1 MPLFICNKCGCI
13 ENSHLVNKNL
23 LETKYNYRNM
33 IPGEMVPEFYPC
45 MDLRDMHGHG
55 ESNIL
60 LNGQIWKDVKE
71 TRMLCSECNTGHWHE
86 EFTKSFPSEN
96 TKILSL
102 FSENGFIT
110 PYDQDDISYNR
121 SDDNEECGYEPNLQ
135 YYYILKLYRKMIGDN
150 NFRGPILED
159 LKRRSNA
166 IKPSTETY
174 PEFLKYGNF
183 LLFFDMMK
191 EEKENFH
198 VYLQGDGDD
207 IEDWSDTR
215 EIAIRLLDSVIDE
228 SKAKGLWQTLY
239 RYHNMENDDAFRNK
253 IFEYKTFKK
262 PTSSR
267 ITNMGNDIYN
277 NAMSL
282 VSQFGIQHFKEKAH
296 WKDIQPQ
303 EEKERKLRLAEEKR
317 QRKLNRKK

>member
-1 MPLFICNKCGCI
+1 MPLIICNKCGCI
-13 ENSHLVNKNL
+13 ENTHLSNKF
-23 LETKYNYRNM
+23 EPYVPTIYNYDGDEDKFFPHMSRM
-33 IPGEMVPEFYPC
+33 EM
-45 MDLRDMHGHG
+45 DGHDT
-55 ESNIL
+55 EDIIV
-60 LNGQIWKDVKE
+60 NGRVWKRKDE
-71 TRMLCSECNTGHWHE
+71 TMYLCSSCNVGVWHN
-86 EFTKSFPSEN
+86 EFPKTFPSEK

-102 FSENGFIT
+102 FSKGGFIT
-110 PYDQDDISYNR
+110 PFDQDDISYIR
-121 SDDNEECGYEPNLQ
+121 DDDNEECGYSPNLQ

-239 RYHNMENDDAFRNK
+239 RYHNMENDDGFRNK

-262 PTSSR
+262 PSSSR

-282 VSQFGIQHFKEKAH
+282 VNQFGIQHFKEKAH

-317 QRKLNRKK
+317 QRKKNRR